1 MAWVIGDP
9 GSPLKPLVPQGVG
22 SRCVLKPKN
31 FAASIA
37 RSRDIKI
44 GLSALVFAKEEI
56 EIVYLFVA
64 N

>member
-9 GSPLKPLVPQGVG
+9 GFPLKPLVLQGVG

-44 GLSALVFAKEEI
+44 RPSALVSAKEEI